1 MEALFD
7 LDVLWSH
14 CLRLIEWETAM
25 ASDGIK
31 YYEDYILRKEGRS
44 KWIQYWVVIRGVWML
59 FYQDEATHNRDNFKG
74 SIELSSGTKCN
85 IAKRSSYSFPF
96 YLSTARGTHLFKCET
111 NLKRHQWMFLIELA
125 AKGSPPVPAPHALP
139 KSPQQNSGSETRS
152 DNSDSETP
160 DSEPDEDNLS
170 TPAGVILVTAAVE
183 NLSHNDQT
191 PCTNCASSVDR
202 SLINRAVLS
211 TGIGGATV
219 MQDSRSSPAKPKCDA
234 ETPTTKPGLSSHSRR
249 ADLTPHWTSS
259 NGLSPHSALEWN
271 RGCPERPS
279 SSPSLTQRRF
289 FDSRLL
295 THKMTPVTS
304 SQEKVRFSRHMTKS
318 APDIQ
323 ILSLEDNP

>member
-1 MEALFD
+1 MYQANE
-7 LDVLWSH
+7 
-14 CLRLIEWETAM
+14 RELIEWETAM
-25 ASDGIK
+25 ASDDIK

-44 KWIQYWVVIRGVWML
+44 K
-59 FYQDEATHNRDNFKG
+59 FKG
-74 SIELSSGTKCN
+74 SIKLSSGTKCN
-85 IAKRSSYSFPF
+85 IAKRGSYSFPF

-139 KSPQQNSGSETRS
+139 KFPQQNSGSETRS

-170 TPAGVILVTAAVE
+170 TPAGVILVTAAVD
-183 NLSHNDQT
+183 NLSHNEQT
-191 PCTNCASSVDR
+191 PCANDR

-211 TGIGGATV
+211 TGIGGAT
-219 MQDSRSSPAKPKCDA
+219 
-234 ETPTTKPGLSSHSRR
+234 
-249 ADLTPHWTSS
+249 ADLTPHRTSS
-259 NGLSPHSALEWN
+259 NGLSPHSALAWN

-279 SSPSLTQRRF
+279 SSSSLTQRRF

-323 ILSLEDNP
+323 ILSLEDNL

>member
-1 MEALFD
+1 
-7 LDVLWSH
+7 
-14 CLRLIEWETAM
+14 M
-25 ASDGIK
+25 ASDDIK

-85 IAKRSSYSFPF
+85 IAKRGSYSFPF

-139 KSPQQNSGSETRS
+139 KFPQQNSGSETRS

-170 TPAGVILVTAAVE
+170 TPAGVILVTAAVD
-183 NLSHNDQT
+183 NLSHNEQT
-191 PCTNCASSVDR
+191 LCANGASSVDR

-211 TGIGGATV
+211 TGIGGVT
-219 MQDSRSSPAKPKCDA
+219 
-234 ETPTTKPGLSSHSRR
+234 
-249 ADLTPHWTSS
+249 ADLTPHRTSS
-259 NGLSPHSALEWN
+259 NGLSPHSALAWN

-279 SSPSLTQRRF
+279 SSSSLTQRRF

-323 ILSLEDNP
+323 ILSLEDNL